1 MEILQNIVQW
11 DKEVLLSINNN
22 HFPWLD
28 KFMWLFSE
36 SLMWLPVL
44 LAFIII
50 LVRNKKGQ
58 TLFILL
64 AFAIL
69 IFLTDQISS
78 GVIKPLVERF
88 RPTHDPEI
96 GKLVNVVNDYRGGK
110 YGFVSSHAA
119 NVFAFAGLSI
129 LFFRNWYYTLVIL
142 IWAVT
147 VSYSRVY
154 LGVHYPT
161 DVLCGGILGL
171 LSSVGVFYL
180 YKLILQKSTGLR
192 LISDRKPQ
200 NMTSSYYLKSDLYFL
215 LLVLL
220 IVVTTMMLAS
230 FELAW

>member
-11 DKEVLLSINNN
+11 DREVLLSINSN
-22 HFPWLD
+22 HLPWLD

-36 SLMWLPVL
+36 TLMWLPVL
-44 LAFIII
+44 LTFLIVLI
-50 LVRNKKGQ
+50 RNKKGQ
-58 TLFILL
+58 TLLILL

-78 GVIKPLVERF
+78 GILKPLVERL

-96 GKLVNVVNDYRGGK
+96 GKLLNVVNDYRGGQ

-119 NVFAFAGLSI
+119 NVFAFAGLSL
-129 LFFRNWYYTLVIL
+129 LFFRNWYYTVVIL
-142 IWAVT
+142 IWAVA

-161 DVLCGGILGL
+161 DVICGGLIGL

-200 NMTSSYYLKSDLYFL
+200 DMTSSYYQKNDLYFL

-220 IVVTTMMLAS
+220 IVVITMLLAS
-230 FELAW
+230 IELAW